1 MLLGRTWAGTVNCQ
15 GFLRWWDANWQTVSI
30 SPSPFSAIPSS
41 SRLPVHQQLFEGTV
55 SNEQHSSPCQLSG
68 THCSAPLSFAAF
80 FCLCNI
86 YDAISH
92 TPLHYSH
99 YEGSTIKCWCHN
111 FHIINNMMS
120 NGTVPFCCKHGT
132 VHPSWLNHPLPSPT
146 TDPSNVTQTSEST
159 FRHMQ
164 HFIVVLA
171 AISFIFNRLFHT
183 LLHTPRCCRMFHPQ
197 QGLKIHLAKNTGYC
211 GKLLSNVVGTSV
223 LPSSRSIHGRLS
235 AQLRCVTHFH
245 YGTLS
250 HLLSVK

>member
-1 MLLGRTWAGTVNCQ
+1 MLTGRQSA
-15 GFLRWWDANWQTVSI
+15 FLHPHFLQFHLLVDCLFTSSCLRGPFQTNSI
-30 SPSPFSAIPSS
+30 
-41 SRLPVHQQLFEGTV
+41 RLPASFRALTALLLCHLQL
-55 SNEQHSSPCQLSG
+55 
-68 THCSAPLSFAAF
+68 F

-120 NGTVPFCCKHGT
+120 NGTVPFCRKHGT

-171 AISFIFNRLFHT
+171 AIFFIFNRLFHT